1 MRSYFM
7 NKFTKIKKT
16 LAVSLCSTM
25 LFSGKPKVSAMDSI
39 VNKIADNKGF
49 FCAAAIVAAL
59 SYFKVFQ
66 KINNSIDITKNIKA
80 AKVIYNKICYLLN
93 KNELIN
99 QQQFTVPMKQHIT
112 ACLNNANFFLHEAKG
127 YEVFSLSFNG
137 SSLSFFDFDKSKEL
151 KTRSENKKN
160 DSIRKVI
167 TSLGELQGLVNN
179 VEFNDYLNVNS
190 NLNNDNLMGNAT
202 NAIERLR
209 VYVNT
214 LLSQQNQI
222 SENTLRD
229 AGNNSSIAQVPDLF
243 HPPVQLP
250 IGP

>member
-1 MRSYFM
+1 M
-7 NKFTKIKKT
+7 NKFTKIKKA
-16 LAVSLCSTM
+16 LAVSLCSSM

-112 ACLNNANFFLHEAKG
+112 ACLNNANFFLREAEG

-137 SSLSFFDFDKSKEL
+137 NSLSFFDFDKSKEL
-151 KTRSENKKN
+151 KIKSEGKKN
-160 DSIRKVI
+160 DSIKGVI
-167 TSLGELQGLVNN
+167 ISLRQLQGLVNN
-179 VEFNDYLNVNS
+179 VGFDDNVNID
-190 NLNNDNLMGNAT
+190 LNDNNILIGNAT

-214 LLSQQNQI
+214 LLNQQNQI
-222 SENTLRD
+222 SENMLRD